1 MINIL
6 WADDQQEVIASIV
19 RILSLKDVSFEF
31 ANNGEDAL
39 LMIQKKAYDLVLVDL
54 AMPPGRWG
62 GLWLLQE
69 INKLKINLSS
79 IVVSG
84 EGSQAETIKALRL
97 GATDYVT
104 KENLI
109 TELPQQLRHALD
121 NKPQHL
127 SNLLSIIKGG
137 ETDFVEFK
145 STLRINLRTGAK
157 DREMELAVLKT
168 IAGFFNSS
176 GGILLV
182 GVNDE
187 EEILGIKGDLFPNND
202 KFQLHFWNIFRDAIG
217 AEFSEFV
224 RSEVIEIDD
233 KFVFSV
239 SCLRSNRPVFLKW
252 KVSGKSKSD
261 ELFYVR
267 IGPQTELLG
276 IRQAIAYIED
286 HF

>member
-19 RILSLKDVSFEF
+19 RILGLDDVDFEF
-31 ANNGEDAL
+31 TNDGEDAL
-39 LMIQKKAYDLVLVDL
+39 LKMQKKVYDLVLIDL

-62 GLWLLQE
+62 GLWLLQ
-69 INKLKINLSS
+69 KINELELNLPS

-97 GATDYVT
+97 GAVDYVT

-109 TELPQQLRHALD
+109 TELPQQLKRALD
-121 NKPQHL
+121 KKSEKHASL
-127 SNLLSIIKGG
+127 TSIIRGG
-137 ETDFVEFK
+137 ETDIVEFK
-145 STLRINLRTGAK
+145 STLRINLRTGVK
-157 DREMELAVLKT
+157 DREMELSVLKT

-176 GGILLV
+176 GGTLLV

-187 EEILGIKGDLFPNND
+187 GEVLGIDGDLFPNND
-202 KFQLHFWNIFRDAIG
+202 KFQLHFWNIFREAIG
-217 AEFSEFV
+217 SEFSEFV
-224 RSEVIEIDD
+224 RSDVIKVDD
-233 KFVFSV
+233 KFVFSLT
-239 SCLRSNRPVFLKW
+239 CLPSNRPVFLKW
-252 KVSGKSKSD
+252 KVAGQNKND

-267 IGPQTELLG
+267 IGPQTDLLG

>member
-6 WADDQQEVIASIV
+6 WADDQQEVISSIV
-19 RILSLKDVSFEF
+19 RILGLVDFNFEF
-31 ANNGEDAL
+31 AINGEDAL
-39 LMIQKKAYDLVLVDL
+39 LKIQKETFDFVLIDL

-69 INKLKINLSS
+69 INKLNLNLAS

-84 EGSQAETIKALRL
+84 EGSQTETIKALRL
-97 GATDYVT
+97 GAIDYVT

-109 TELPQQLRHALD
+109 TELPQQLKRALD
-121 NKPQHL
+121 SKRQRLP
-127 SNLLSIIKGG
+127 SLLSIIKGG
-137 ETDFVEFK
+137 ETDVVEFK
-145 STLRINLRTGAK
+145 STLRVNLRTGAK
-157 DREMELAVLKT
+157 DRDMELSVLKT
-168 IAGFFNSS
+168 ITGFFNSS
-176 GGILLV
+176 GGLLLV
-182 GVNDE
+182 GINDE
-187 EEILGIKGDLFPNND
+187 GHVLGIDGDLFPNND
-202 KFQLHFWNIFRDAIG
+202 KFQLHFWNVFREAIG

-224 RSEVIEIDD
+224 RSEVIEINDR
-233 KFVFSV
+233 FVFSV
-239 SCLRSNRPVFLKW
+239 NCLRSNRPVFLKW
-252 KVSGKSKSD
+252 KVAGQSKSD

>member
-6 WADDQQEVIASIV
+6 WADDQQELIASIV
-19 RILSLKDVSFEF
+19 QILGLNEINFEF
-31 ANNGEDAL
+31 TNDGEDAL
-39 LMIQKKAYDLVLVDL
+39 LKIQNKVYDLVLIDL

-62 GLWLLQE
+62 GLWLLQ
-69 INKLKINLSS
+69 KINELKCNVPS

-97 GATDYVT
+97 GAVDYVT

-109 TELPQQLRHALD
+109 TELPQQLKRALD
-121 NKPQHL
+121 NKSQRL
-127 SNLLSIIKGG
+127 ASLLSMIKGG
-137 ETDFVEFK
+137 ETDVVEFK
-145 STLRINLRTGAK
+145 STLRINLRTGNK
-157 DREMELAVLKT
+157 DREMEFSVLKT
-168 IAGFFNSS
+168 ITGFCNSS
-176 GGILLV
+176 GGTLLV

-187 EEILGIKGDLFPNND
+187 GELLGIDGDLFPDND
-202 KFQLHFWNIFRDAIG
+202 KFQLHFWNVFRGAIG
-217 AEFSEFV
+217 SEFSEFV
-224 RSEVIEIDD
+224 RAGVIEVDN

-239 SCLRSNRPVFLKW
+239 SCLPSNRPVFLKW
-252 KVSGKSKSD
+252 KFAGQSQYD

-267 IGPQTELLG
+267 VGPQTELLG

>member
-1 MINIL
+1 MKSIL

-19 RILSLKDVSFEF
+19 RILGLDDVNFEF
-31 ANNGEDAL
+31 TNNGEDAL
-39 LMIQKKAYDLVLVDL
+39 IKMQEKDYDLVLIDL

-62 GLWLLQE
+62 GLWLLE
-69 INKLKINLSS
+69 KINELKFDLPS

-97 GATDYVT
+97 GAVDYVT

-109 TELPQQLRHALD
+109 AELPQQLKRAMD
-121 NKPQHL
+121 KDSKVQEG
-127 SNLLSIIKGG
+127 LLSIINGG
-137 ETDFVEFK
+137 ETDIVEFK
-145 STLRINLRTGAK
+145 STLRMNLRSGAK
-157 DREMELAVLKT
+157 DREMELSVLKT
-168 IAGFFNSS
+168 IVGFFNSS
-176 GGILLV
+176 GGTLLI

-187 EEILGIKGDLFPNND
+187 GELLGVGSDLFPNND
-202 KFQLHFWNIFRDAIG
+202 KFQLHFWNIFRETVG
-217 AEFSEFV
+217 VEYSEFV
-224 RSEVIEIDD
+224 KSDLVEVDN

-239 SCLRSNRPVFLKW
+239 RCLPSNRPVFLKW
-252 KVSGKSKSD
+252 KTAGQNKAE

-267 IGPQTELLG
+267 VGPQTDLLG